1 MIATDKDTGEVAWE
15 TNLEDGQADV
25 QLTAAPLPVKD
36 KIILGA
42 AGGDR
47 GVRDFIVALDAAT
60 GKLA

>member
-1 MIATDKDTGEVAWE
+1 VP
-15 TNLEDGQADV
+15 QAR
-25 QLTAAPLPVKD
+25 LPKD

-60 GKLA
+60 GQRRACSPSRQEEKLSTRKAPPEPLS